1 MAVLSELKSTAILL
15 FLSSTAADRCS
26 AMLSTVNAL
35 HAGEA
40 ER

>member
-1 MAVLSELKSTAILL
+1 MAVFFNSESTAILL

-26 AMLSTVNAL
+26 AMLSTINAL
-35 HAGEA
+35 PAGEA